1 MIVPG
6 VGDAI
11 QSALRESAK
20 DAKRYGDRGE
30 TYYRTAKEYRE
41 RRFHQFM
48 HRQRP
53 DLDGKYTIEWV
64 DDDLMVTPNKDVLDT
79 EIMKYRFEQ
88 AASHLIASFGL
99 IGKVKLEWHDDEP
112 PLKYGEPPEREALTD
127 KAFAEIL
134 DPEVKM

>member
-1 MIVPG
+1 M
-6 VGDAI
+6 
-11 QSALRESAK
+11 RESAK

-53 DLDGKYTIEWV
+53 DLDGKYTIEWKG
-64 DDDLMVTPNKDVLDT
+64 DDLMVTPDKEVLDV
-79 EIMKYRFEQ
+79 EVMKYRFEQ

-99 IGKVKLEWHDDEP
+99 IGNVKIEWKDDEP
-112 PLKYGEPPEREALTD
+112 PLKYGKPPEREALTD